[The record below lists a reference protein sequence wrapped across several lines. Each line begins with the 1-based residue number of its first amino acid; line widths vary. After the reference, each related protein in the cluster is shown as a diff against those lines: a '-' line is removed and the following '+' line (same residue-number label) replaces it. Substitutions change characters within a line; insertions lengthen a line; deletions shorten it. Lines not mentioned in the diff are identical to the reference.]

1 MTTNITRWRAV
12 HDLFDPAEPAPAHLR
27 VDRGRYNPLAEK
39 ITPRLGLPLPH
50 QKYLLA
56 GPIGSGKSTEL
67 RAAAAG
73 LTGHKLVILVD
84 LQRHFQFTVVDPN
97 AIDRLQPAEL
107 VGLLSLAVLRT
118 GSDVLGHR
126 WGPLATRLEE
136 AIGGVQQRAAAGQ
149 DDGPAVDVVKLAKG
163 VAVSVGGLIGGAA
176 GAALGGPA
184 ASALGALGAGVVEGG
199 LNLLDAVADATE
211 WSWKLGQ
218 RGEGAS
224 SDQDPRVR
232 AVLAAT
238 NALLDAIRSA
248 YQRDV
253 VLLVDGL
260 DRVQDNATFE
270 SLFVNSSLVA
280 ELRAD
285 LVVTLRLGL
294 VQRHRARLHAWK
306 SYDFTN
312 VPVVDRADPTA
323 TDLRGLGFF
332 RALTQRRMAT
342 LAAPRGEDPAF
353 FTDEQ
358 VDRLAHRCGGRLR
371 DFMYL
376 VREVAI
382 AAMLRDAAT
391 ATDPLIDKVVDE
403 MRRDRESGLNADE
416 LALLRGVLHDPQRDL
431 PAGEVATDL
440 LDRQL
445 LLPYPN
451 ESTWYLPHPILLTRL
466 MRTTGGPASG

>member
-1 MTTNITRWRAV
+1 MMTNMTRWTSV
-12 HDLFDPAEPAPAHLR
+12 HRLFDPAEPAPAHLR

-67 RAAAAG
+67 LAAAAG

-107 VGLLSLAVLRT
+107 VGLLGLAVLRT
-118 GSDVLGHR
+118 GSDVLGHP
-126 WGPLATRLEE
+126 WGPLEKRLQE
-136 AIGGVQQRAAAGQ
+136 AISAVQPRAAAGQ

-163 VAVSVGGLIGGAA
+163 VAVFVGGAVGG
-176 GAALGGPA
+176 ALGGPA
-184 ASALGALGAGVVEGG
+184 ASAAGALGAQGVIGGG
-199 LNLLDAVADATE
+199 LNLLTAVADAAE

-224 SDQDPRVR
+224 SDQDPGVR
-232 AVLAAT
+232 AVLAST
-238 NALLDAIRSA
+238 NALLDTIRDQ
-248 YQRDV
+248 YKRDV

-260 DRVQDNATFE
+260 DRVQDNSTFE
-270 SLFVNSSLVA
+270 SLFVSSSLVA

-306 SYDFTN
+306 PFDFTN
-312 VPVVDRADPTA
+312 VPVVDRAAPTTADP
-323 TDLRGLGFF
+323 RGLEFF
-332 RALTQRRMAT
+332 RALTQRRMGT
-342 LAAPRGEDPAF
+342 LLAELAQGPAF
-353 FTDEQ
+353 FTQEQ
-358 VDRLAHRCGGRLR
+358 VDTLAHRCGGRLR

-376 VREVAI
+376 VREVAV
-382 AAMLRDAAT
+382 AAMLNDAAS
-391 ATDPLIDKVVDE
+391 ATNALIDAVVDE
-403 MRRDRESGLNADE
+403 VRRERESGLNADE
-416 LALLRGVLHDPQRDL
+416 IAVLQGVLNDPQRSL
-431 PAGEVATDL
+431 PAGEVANDL

-451 ESTWYLPHPILLTRL
+451 ESTWYLPHPILLPRLTRA
-466 MRTTGGPASG
+466 TGGPASG

>member
-1 MTTNITRWRAV
+1 MATNMTRWTQV
-12 HDLFDPAEPAPAHLR
+12 HNLFDPAEPAPAHLR

-67 RAAAAG
+67 LAAAAG
-73 LTGHKLVILVD
+73 LISHKLVILVD

-107 VGLLSLAVLRT
+107 AGLLGLAVLRT
-118 GSDVLGHR
+118 GSDLLGHT
-126 WGPLATRLEE
+126 WGPLERRLQE
-136 AIGGVQQRAAAGQ
+136 AISALQPRPAAEQG
-149 DDGPAVDVVKLAKG
+149 DGPAVDVVKLAKG
-163 VAVSVGGLIGGAA
+163 VAVFVGGVA
-176 GAALGGPA
+176 GTALGGPA
-184 ASALGALGAGVVEGG
+184 ASALGAIGAKAVIEGG
-199 LNLLDAVADATE
+199 LNLLTAVADAAE
-211 WSWKLGQ
+211 WTWKLGQ

-224 SDQDPRVR
+224 SDQDPQVR

-238 NALLDAIRSA
+238 NALLDTIRTE
-248 YQRDV
+248 YKRDV

-260 DRVQDNATFE
+260 DRVQDNTTFE
-270 SLFVNSSLVA
+270 GLFVNSSLVA

-306 SYDFTN
+306 TYDFTN
-312 VPVVDRADPTA
+312 VPVVDRAAPTA
-323 TDLRGLGFF
+323 ADPRGLEFF
-332 RALTQRRMAT
+332 RALTQRRMDT
-342 LAAPRGEDPAF
+342 LPAEQAQGPAF
-353 FTDEQ
+353 FTEGQ
-358 VDRLAHRCGGRLR
+358 VDTLAHRSGGRLR

-376 VREVAI
+376 VREVSV
-382 AAMLRDAAT
+382 AAMLKDTAS
-391 ATDPLIDKVVDE
+391 ATDALIAEVVDE
-403 MRRDRESGLNADE
+403 MRRERESGLNSDE
-416 LALLRGVLHDPQRDL
+416 VAVLQGVLRDPLRSL
-431 PAGEVATDL
+431 PAGEVANAL

-451 ESTWYLPHPILLTRL
+451 ESTWYLPHPILLPRL
-466 MRTTGGPASG
+466 TRTTGGPASG